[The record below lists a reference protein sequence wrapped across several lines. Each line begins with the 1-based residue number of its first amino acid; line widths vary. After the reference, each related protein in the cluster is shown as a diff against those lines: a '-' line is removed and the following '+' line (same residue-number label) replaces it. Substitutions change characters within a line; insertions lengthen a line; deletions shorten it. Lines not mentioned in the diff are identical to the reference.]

1 MIGDADDTQIIMEE
15 KDKNCPEGNK
25 FIPQQMSPV
34 AKTVEHFQEKNDEA
48 QIMTNEHLETFL
60 PIKVAEFPS
69 RSKSSLTRILLMHKK
84 EVIMLVTMSILWP
97 SCDVFSDLMLTIDL
111 LVRGEIHYAVCM
123 LLPQVKITI
132 YKS

>member
-1 MIGDADDTQIIMEE
+1 MIGDDTQIMIEV

-25 FIPQQMSPV
+25 IIPQQMSPV
-34 AKTVEHFQEKNDEA
+34 AQTVDYFQEKNDEA
-48 QIMTNEHLETFL
+48 EITTNEHLETSL
-60 PIKVAEFPS
+60 PIKVVEFPS
-69 RSKSSLTRILLMHKK
+69 RSKSSVTQILLMHKK

-123 LLPQVKITI
+123 LLPQVKIMF